1 MILELGGNAFIQVTA
16 QYSNAVL
23 VAVLPYFT
31 DVAKKLD
38 LPVPIPI
45 TQADI
50 EGADIWSGPGAPGA
64 SIRLKNNWSF
74 QFLQGYVCIVQSAHD
89 KAFYDGE
96 LTYGA
101 IKITADDA
109 VKTARDTLRKLGI
122 APEDVFSDFEPKVT
136 PPNQVGTNVTYP
148 YQVEWFDQ
156 LGSRTVDMKIDP
168 HTGKMDRLDL
178 HHFNL
183 VRPPPKVGV
192 VPPPEDPAHDPFSS
206 LIPPHTSPEYA
217 WKLIP
222 IMLKA
227 IDEYGKKLSLPVP
240 RPLTTNH
247 LTKIEVHN
255 NGGWPHSEV
264 WLTNGWHFVYR
275 HTMVCGY
282 HMPDE
287 INKFGPMHIKDF
299 AGKWN
304 LTTNQAIE
312 VVKATLAKLDYPTN
326 NVHTDFE
333 PTVFTP
339 AGEFRKIIPR
349 YIVEWYYKNASGHQT
364 STIEAEVNA
373 DNGKLESLFYDDKTY
388 WDSRPPIDVPISLP
402 VLKQTNASTST
413 SSPISPKPPQR
424 PFAPFDVPKQQ

>member
-45 TQADI
+45 TQTDI
-50 EGADIWSGPGAPGA
+50 AKVNIWPGPGAPGA
-64 SIRLKNNWSF
+64 SILLKNNWSF
-74 QFLQGYVCIVQSAHD
+74 GFLQGYVYAVQNIHD
-89 KAFYDGE
+89 ELPFGE
-96 LTYGA
+96 PAYGA
-101 IKITADDA
+101 IKITTEDA
-109 VKTARDTLRKLGI
+109 VKTARDTLKKLGV

-148 YQVEWFDQ
+148 YQIEWLDEW
-156 LGSRTVDMKIDP
+156 GNRTVDIRVDP
-168 HTGKMDRLDL
+168 HTGKMDRLYL

-183 VRPPPKVGV
+183 DRPPPKIDV

-222 IMLKA
+222 IMLKS
-227 IDEYGKKLSLPVP
+227 IGEYGKKLSLPIP
-240 RPLTTNH
+240 LPLTTNH
-247 LTKIEVHN
+247 LAKVVVHN

-264 WLTNGWHFVYR
+264 WLTNGWHFIYR
-275 HTMVCGY
+275 HAMVNGY

-287 INKFGPMHIKDF
+287 LNKFGPMHIKDY

-304 LTTNQAIE
+304 LTRNQAIE
-312 VVKATLAKLDYPTN
+312 VVKAALAKLDYLTN

-333 PTVFTP
+333 PTVFSP
-339 AGEFRKIIPR
+339 SGEFKKIIPR
-349 YIVEWYYKNASGHQT
+349 YMLEWYYKNASGHVT
-364 STIEAEVNA
+364 SRIEAEVNG
-373 DNGKLESLFYDDKTY
+373 DNGKLESLFYDNEAY
-388 WDSRPPIDVPISLP
+388 WDCRPPIDVPISSAA
-402 VLKQTNASTST
+402 TNKT
-413 SSPISPKPPQR
+413 KP
-424 PFAPFDVPKQQ
+424 